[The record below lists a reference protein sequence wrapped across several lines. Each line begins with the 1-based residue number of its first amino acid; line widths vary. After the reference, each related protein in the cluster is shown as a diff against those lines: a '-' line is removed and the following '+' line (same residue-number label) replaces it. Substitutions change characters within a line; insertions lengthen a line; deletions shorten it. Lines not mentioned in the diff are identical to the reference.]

1 MKKLDIMNMRK
12 GEEWILVN
20 GKEVRIEKAI
30 IVEDTVVK
38 EVVKDIKKT
47 EVKKVVKK
55 VVKNGK

>member
-20 GKEVRIEKAI
+20 GKEVRVEKAI

-38 EVVKDIKKT
+38 EVVKGIKKQ
-47 EVKKVVKK
+47 VKKVVKK
-55 VVKNGK
+55 GDKNGK